1 MIDCKLLKEEAKKLG
16 ILLEDYQAEKLDRF
30 AEILT
35 RYNKSVNLTSITEP
49 DEIVWKHF
57 IDSLLVTAAVS
68 REEIKNIADVGAG
81 AGFPSIPIAAV
92 WEGIPIEQI
101 DSSLKRVD
109 FLNYAAKELE
119 IETHAHH
126 LRAEQAGRMEEFREK
141 FDLVVSRALAPLPQL
156 AEYCLPLV
164 KVGGVFCAMKSK
176 KCEEEIEEAKS
187 GIEMLGGGS
196 ILEKT
201 WELPMVGTR
210 KLLIIKKERE
220 TPEKYPRSSKR
231 IQTKPLK

>member
-1 MIDCKLLKEEAKKLG
+1 MIDCKLLKEETKKLG
-16 ILLEDYQAEKLDRF
+16 ILLEDYQVEKLDRF

-109 FLNYAAKELE
+109 FLNYAAKELG
-119 IETHAHH
+119 IKTRAHH

-156 AEYCLPLV
+156 TEYCLPLV

-176 KCEEEIEEAKS
+176 KCEEEMEEAKS

-196 ILEKT
+196 VLEKT